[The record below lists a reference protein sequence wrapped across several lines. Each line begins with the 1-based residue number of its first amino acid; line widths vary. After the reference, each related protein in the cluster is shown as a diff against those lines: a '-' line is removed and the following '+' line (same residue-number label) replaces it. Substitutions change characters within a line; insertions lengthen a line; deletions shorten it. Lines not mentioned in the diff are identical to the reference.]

1 MISRL
6 PLTRLAFGLL
16 LLSPLQG
23 LRAQDTTTV
32 TCGGDPMAETY
43 CYINNDSHNWHWQS
57 SGGEPL
63 ILIFSAGMIES
74 ATYDHLRIY
83 DGPDNTSTPVY
94 DHVGATE
101 DLAGLQVIAASG
113 HIYMENTSDGSVSCS
128 ASQTITL

>member
-1 MISRL
+1 
-6 PLTRLAFGLL
+6 
-16 LLSPLQG
+16 
-23 LRAQDTTTV
+23 
-32 TCGGDPMAETY
+32 MAETY

-63 ILIFSAGMIES
+63 IPIFSAGMIES

-113 HIYMENTSDGSVSCS
+113 HIYMENTSDGSVSLLDQCS
-128 ASQTITL
+128 VAMELAGGLFGLHPRHCHIHRGHRLR